1 MKLIKVKTK
10 KGELLPKQEMTI
22 SEFNAISSFFS
33 GADFERNSTL
43 PMSMLATSGLLW
55 FI

>member
-1 MKLIKVKTK
+1 MKLIRVQTK

-22 SEFNAISSFFS
+22 GEFNAIRSFFS
-33 GADFERNSTL
+33 GADFERNSIL

-55 FI
+55 FV